1 MNKMEEKT
9 QKIPYCRN
17 SSKIQQKNNLNMSV
31 GLSET
36 INKRRSDNIMTKTKK
51 NKRKINDL
59 QNITQKIKDRATRTP
74 LKARDKLRCS
84 GRVGIS

>member
-1 MNKMEEKT
+1 M
-9 QKIPYCRN
+9 KIPYCRN